1 LVDGKALRATVPRSA
16 HAAWAPQADRDP
28 LAILRAI
35 FATLIPELVP
45 VRIERMRSSP
55 FTFYRGSAALMAADL
70 ATLPQTGLVTQLSGD
85 AHLANF
91 GGYASP
97 ERRLVFDVNDFDE
110 TVRGPWEW
118 DVKRL
123 ATSVLLAGRERG
135 LGEQACLRAV
145 RLGLQTYRD
154 RTAAY
159 AAMPAF
165 DVWYAAID
173 LTGAVRSAL
182 DARARRD
189 WERAGDQARRSTALA
204 LLPKITQTVDGALRF
219 VEAPPLLER
228 VADLGS
234 GQRVLD
240 AYRATLRPDV
250 RRLLDRFAVADLAR
264 KVVGVGSVGTWCA
277 LMLLLDGDGNPL
289 LLQIKEARASALEP
303 YVGAQ
308 AFATPG
314 ERVVDGQR
322 TMQAA
327 SDPLLGW
334 ADVDGRCVYVRQD
347 RDMKAAPDVA
357 TLGDAALSD
366 YAMHC
371 AWALARAHARAGD
384 PRPVAR
390 YMGTGSAF
398 VDAIGA
404 FARSYADQTARD
416 HTRFVAAAAAGE
428 LS

>member
-1 LVDGKALRATVPRSA
+1 MDGKVLRATVPRSA

-28 LAILRAI
+28 LAILHAI

-45 VRIERMRSSP
+45 VRIERMRGSP
-55 FTFYRGSAALMAADL
+55 FTFYRGSAAVMAADL

-97 ERRLVFDVNDFDE
+97 ERRLVFDINDFDE

-135 LGEQACLRAV
+135 LREQACLRAA
-145 RLGLQTYRD
+145 RLACETYRD
-154 RTAAY
+154 RTAEY
-159 AAMPAF
+159 AAMPAL

-189 WERAGDQARRSTALA
+189 WVREAGAARRSTALA
-204 LLPKITQTVDGALRF
+204 LLPKITQLVEGKPRF
-219 VEAPPLLER
+219 IEDAPLLER
-228 VADLGS
+228 IADPGY

-250 RRLLDRFAVADLAR
+250 RRLLDRFTLADLAR
-264 KVVGVGSVGTWCA
+264 KVVGVGSVGMWCA
-277 LMLLLDGDGNPL
+277 LMLLHDGDGNPL
-289 LLQIKEARASALEP
+289 LLQVKEARASALEP

-308 AFATPG
+308 EFATPG

-334 ADVDGRCVYVRQD
+334 ADVDERCVYVRQD
-347 RDMKAAPDVA
+347 RDMKAAPD
-357 TLGDAALSD
+357 LAALGEIELAD
-366 YAMHC
+366 YAAHC

-384 PRPVAR
+384 PRPVTA
-390 YMGTGSAF
+390 YIGTGSAF
-398 VDAIGA
+398 VDAITA
-404 FARSYADQTARD
+404 FAGAYGEQTAHD
-416 HTRFVAAAAAGE
+416 HARFSAAAAAGE
-428 LS
+428 LG